1 MSDQL
6 TENQQQHEDAQQ
18 QITFGIL
25 HSAILQASADV
36 RELSNKV
43 YQSINLQSSNHLA
56 VSTSLAGLKATDE
69 AQQRQ
74 IDAINKGVATRSAN
88 RLSVWGIIM
97 GAGAIIASAVQ
108 AVIMALHK

>member
-1 MSDQL
+1 MSEQL

-36 RELSNKV
+36 RALGTKV
-43 YQSINLQSSNHLA
+43 DQSINLQSSNHLA
-56 VSTSLAGLKATDE
+56 VSTALAELKTTDA

-74 IDAINKGVATRSAN
+74 IDDINKGVSTRSAN

-97 GAGAIIASAVQ
+97 GAGAIIASAAQ
-108 AVIMALHK
+108 AIVTYIHR

>member
-1 MSDQL
+1 MGDEL
-6 TENQQQHEDAQQ
+6 TEHQQHHEDAQQ

-36 RELSNKV
+36 RALGTKV
-43 YQSINLQSSNHLA
+43 DQSINLQSTNHLA
-56 VSTSLAGLKATDE
+56 VSTALAGLKATDE

-74 IDAINKGVATRSAN
+74 IDALDKGVATRSAN

-97 GAGAIIASAVQ
+97 GGAAVLASAAQ
-108 AVIMALHK
+108 AIVSAIHK